1 MGVIPPLVW
10 RYKMSELPG
19 LFIFNDDLDNI
30 LENLT
35 GDEALELL
43 GMLREYNKTGKA
55 DTDNTSIR
63 IMFNIIRKNSIDCKK
78 EKQAEIS
85 QKRSEAG
92 KLGGRPRNN
101 PEKPEEVKKANAI
114 NEKQKKQMLF
124 PKAKKAIHVHEHIHE
139 HIHEHEQ
146 YISPSAPSEGG
157 DREPIDSEPV
167 DLDDTSTLGVVIDMQ
182 TINQSNQSGNNQQV
196 GALFDKFWTEYPR
209 KEDKTKAKKAF
220 IKLRPDNALVGEM
233 LNALKWQ
240 KTTEQW
246 RDRRYIPLP
255 TTYLS
260 GRRWEDERPTQPAQ
274 PARSGQPGYADELVA
289 QGISPF

>member
-10 RYKMSELPG
+10 RYAMSELSG

-30 LENLT
+30 LENLS

-43 GMLREYNKTGKA
+43 GMLREYNKTGTA
-55 DTDNTSIR
+55 NTDNTIVR
-63 IMFNIIRKNSIDCKK
+63 IMFNTIRKNSIDCKK

-101 PEKPEEVKKANAI
+101 QEKPEEAKKANAI

-124 PKAKKAIHVHEHIHE
+124 SKAKKAVHEHEHKHIHE

-146 YISPSAPSEGG
+146 YISPPTPSERG
-157 DREPIDSEPV
+157 DSEPIDGEPI
-167 DLDDTSTLGVVIDMQ
+167 DLNDTSGVVIDMQ
-182 TINQSNQSGNNQQV
+182 TINQSSNKQQL

-220 IKLRPDNALVGEM
+220 IKLHPDNALVSEM
-233 LNALKWQ
+233 LNALSWQ

-255 TTYLS
+255 TTYLN
-260 GRRWEDERPTQPAQ
+260 GRRWEDEQPAQ
-274 PARSGQPGYADELVA
+274 PARQGQPGYADELVA

>member
-1 MGVIPPLVW
+1 
-10 RYKMSELPG
+10 MSELPG

-30 LENLT
+30 LENLS

-43 GMLREYNKTGKA
+43 SMLREYNKTGTA
-55 DTDNTSIR
+55 NTNNTSIR

-101 PEKPEEVKKANAI
+101 PEKPEEENKANAI

-139 HIHEHEQ
+139 HEQ
-146 YISPSAPSEGG
+146 YISPPTPSERGDSEPIDREPI
-157 DREPIDSEPV
+157 DREPIDSEPI
-167 DLDDTSTLGVVIDMQ
+167 DTDDASTLGVVIDMQ
-182 TINQSNQSGNNQQV
+182 TINQSNQSGNKQQL

-220 IKLRPDNALVGEM
+220 IKLRPDNALVDEM
-233 LNALKWQ
+233 LNALQWQ

-255 TTYLS
+255 TTYLN
-260 GRRWEDERPTQPAQ
+260 GRRWEDEKPEQPAQ